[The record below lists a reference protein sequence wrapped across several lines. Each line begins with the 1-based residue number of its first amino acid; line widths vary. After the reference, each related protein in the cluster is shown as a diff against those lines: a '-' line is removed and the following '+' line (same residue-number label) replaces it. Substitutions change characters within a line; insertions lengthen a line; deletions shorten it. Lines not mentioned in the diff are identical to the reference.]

1 MLEGQQE
8 RGARAT
14 NESLMPIAREAS
26 HKNSGLRWVGQYSFN
41 VKVCGGKRM
50 ELVHGIGQQEEELHT
65 PRYPPLVQPSKLIL

>member
-26 HKNSGLRWVGQYSFN
+26 HKNGGLRGVGQYSFN
-41 VKVCGGKRM
+41 VKICRGKHM
-50 ELVHGIGQQEEELHT
+50 ELVHGIGSRRSSCTARSLT
-65 PRYPPLVQPSKLIL
+65 PHPSPLTAK